1 MKRIIL
7 SLLLL
12 IVGTN
17 LYAQQYDYLTLRA
30 KNGNE
35 TSVKVTTQTLITF
48 SNGMMQTNTAGET
61 AEFALNDIR
70 SFFFSAT
77 PTAIDVVSVGEKF
90 ATLTNDGLTVSAPA
104 KTAVLVAT
112 IDGRCVAS
120 FVKQRNGVEKCA
132 LHLPKGVYIVRI
144 GDKSQKVLL
153 P

>member
-1 MKRIIL
+1 MKRIFL

-17 LYAQQYDYLTLRA
+17 LYAQFDYLTLRA
-30 KNGNE
+30 KNGE
-35 TSVKVTTQTLITF
+35 EQSVKISTQTLITF

-104 KTAVLVAT
+104 KIAVLVAT